1 MVLKATPIALNLNKQ
16 YIQPTDEALVRAIVQ
31 NNDAQLFETLYDRH
45 YEFVYKRCLSFF
57 KNKQD
62 AEDVT
67 QEIFSKMF
75 LKLHTFS
82 FKSKFSTWLY
92 SFAQN
97 YCISHIR
104 TIRYRK
110 LEDRHIDPEELSAYF
125 FSYNYDS
132 CEIDPFK
139 LMRLKHAF
147 SLLPKHEQHLIFMK
161 YCWRISV
168 KELGELF
175 GLGESAIKMKLKR
188 IREKLIRNYIE
199 TDLEKLKLV

>member
-1 MVLKATPIALNLNKQ
+1 MNLNKQ
-16 YIQPTDEALVRAIVQ
+16 YSQPTDEALVRAIVQ
-31 NNDAQLFETLYDRH
+31 NNDTQLFETLYDRH

-62 AEDVT
+62 AEDVS
-67 QEIFSKMF
+67 QEIFSKLF
-75 LKLHTFS
+75 LKLNTFS

-92 SFAQN
+92 SFARN

-104 TIRYRK
+104 TLRYRK

-147 SLLPKHEQHLIFMK
+147 SLLPKHEQQLIFMK

-168 KELGELF
+168 KELGGLY

-188 IREKLIRNYIE
+188 IREKLIRNYQK

>member
-1 MVLKATPIALNLNKQ
+1 MNLKKQ
-16 YIQPTDEALVRAIVQ
+16 YIQQTDEELVRAIVQ

-45 YEFVYKRCLSFF
+45 YEFVFKRCLSFF

-62 AEDVT
+62 AEDVS
-67 QEIFSKMF
+67 QEIFSKLF

-92 SFAQN
+92 RFSQN
-97 YCISHIR
+97 YCIDHIR

-110 LEDRHIDPEELSAYF
+110 LENRHIDPEELSAYF

-147 SLLPKHEQHLIFMK
+147 SLLPKHEQQLIFMK
-161 YCWRISV
+161 YCWHISV

-188 IREKLIRNYIE
+188 IREKLIRNYRK
-199 TDLEKLKLV
+199 TDLKKLKLV

>member
-1 MVLKATPIALNLNKQ
+1 MNLNKQ
-16 YIQPTDEALVRAIVQ
+16 YIQPTDEALVCAIVQ

-45 YEFVYKRCLSFF
+45 YTFIYKRCLSFF

-62 AEDVT
+62 AEDVS
-67 QEIFSKMF
+67 QEIFSKVF

-97 YCISHIR
+97 YCINYTR

-147 SLLPKHEQHLIFMK
+147 SLLPKDEQQLVFMK
-161 YCWRISV
+161 YCWHISV
-168 KELGELF
+168 KELEELF

-188 IREKLIRNYIE
+188 IKEKLIRHYRE